1 MMRRYVVAELPVTPW
16 KNGGGSTREVACWP
30 AGAGL
35 DDFDWRVSIACMA
48 APGPFSRFP
57 GVDRVIALLEGDGA
71 HLRGNGIDHR
81 LDVPLQPFAF
91 PGDAAIDCTL
101 LGGASTD
108 FNVMSRR
115 GKLRAEVRVLSR
127 AAALPAARHGVLV
140 AVRGAWRA
148 GGRRLAAGEGL
159 WWADALQACALTPQA
174 GHEQLDNGP
183 GHGARL
189 LAVTWHRQPE
199 E

>member
-1 MMRRYVVAELPVTPW
+1 MRRYALAELPVTPW

-35 DDFDWRVSIACMA
+35 DDFDWRVSIASID

-57 GVDRVIALLEGDGA
+57 GVDRVIALLEGEGA
-71 HLRGNGIDHR
+71 HLRGEGVDHR
-81 LDVPLQPFAF
+81 LDVPLRPFAF
-91 PGDAAIDCTL
+91 SGDAAIDCTL

-115 GKLRAEVRVLSR
+115 GRLRAEVRVFSC
-127 AAALPAARHGVLV
+127 AAAMPAARHGVLV
-140 AVRGAWRA
+140 AVHGAWRA
-148 GGRRLAAGEGL
+148 AGQRLAAGEGL
-159 WWADALQACALTPQA
+159 WWADAPNACSLTPLA
-174 GHEQLDNGP
+174 GHEQLHDGKP
-183 GHGARL
+183 AQAPRL
-189 LAVTWHRQPE
+189 LAVIWRSQPE